1 MAPLKTFSDIIN
13 ELSMKSDKKLPN
25 LKTPVKGKK
34 GTSKFMR
41 MKIHNAPYTSD
52 YKKAM
57 NASVQS
63 ADRKPE
69 KYIKSDGKV
78 GVRMVKTDKE
88 VIKKESVGKTA
99 GDKSYYHLQR
109 AKELAKKDGHDYDK
123 LPKYDRAKPHQD
135 HYHDKAKNEA
145 SVLKPKSTM
154 DIVKHARS
162 LAKNPRDYTMN
173 RKKYIDKARAKVFRM
188 YPKEEVEE
196 AIDFDQMRF
205 QAAASQKKNQKKTDD
220 KEKKSMAA
228 KADMDMRARN
238 EMVDPMDLRGRP
250 KKKDPN
256 PESPYGM
263 KHPLHPA
270 NIAKK
275 KAKANV
281 KQSNP
286 DKYEPTFKE
295 AKTFN
300 YFDSNDDAQAHAK
313 KHGGKVYV
321 NTGKGNTKVKGK
333 RINTHVVIKKE
344 EVEVDEALNLQ
355 QRMKRS
361 RLMKRMKSRIKIGR
375 QRAMRKM
382 ANKKTIEKRAMRQA
396 RNQLAKKLTRGI
408 PKKELTFARKQEIE
422 KRLAKPALQSRI
434 KRIAKRIFKDVRKA
448 EVERKK
454 G

>member
-57 NASVQS
+57 NAGFKTDANRKAAFAKMNDAVQS

-69 KYIKSDGKV
+69 KYIKPDGKV
-78 GVRMVKTDKE
+78 GIRMVKTDKE
-88 VIKKESVGKTA
+88 VIKKESSFGDNSFAARLIKIRNHPKVKAARKAHAA
-99 GDKSYYHLQR
+99 GTWDGNVN
-109 AKELAKKDGHDYDK
+109 KEGEAVVHING
-123 LPKYDRAKPHQD
+123 KPHVVTN
-135 HYHDKAKNEA
+135 KSKTKN
-145 SVLKPKSTM
+145 L
-154 DIVKHARS
+154 
-162 LAKNPRDYTMN
+162 
-173 RKKYIDKARAKVFRM
+173 RK
-188 YPKEEVEE
+188 E
-196 AIDFDQMRF
+196 AIDFDRMRF

-238 EMVDPMDLRGRP
+238 EMIDPMDLRGRP

-275 KAKANV
+275 KAKEAEKV
-281 KQSNP
+281 K
-286 DKYEPTFKE
+286 KE

-300 YFDSNDDAQAHAK
+300 YFDNNDDAQAHAK